1 MVVVPK
7 DHQINAVGGVALR
20 FFELTLGSLGVKN
33 DPKQLNLLSNDA
45 FQNLERSASGKR
57 IFNAFLAIC
66 SMGNIIV
73 MTYTAARV
81 KQEIA
86 KEGIIPFPKFF
97 AQSADMSV
105 GRILRWVQDKGWL
118 SSVWKV
124 RWFSPDSHREKTPVG
139 ALVLHFL
146 SCVVLIFATWGLVA
160 DQAYSTLT
168 SLSSYVIN
176 GISGTFVG
184 LGILILR
191 FKGPPVQPTEGGV
204 EPAVPLTW
212 TQMTGKHFKPILSIT
227 CALVYT
233 IGSAWPVVTLWVK
246 PSKQSSDP
254 VGSGAPA
261 AEYSPTPADLKWFI
275 VPTIGWSIVA
285 LGVAWFAGFCLIAS
299 YRNRKFHEVFVVEK
313 KPEFEQANHD
323 DCEGSSPRRGG
334 GGLVMV
340 HETVYLSWVGRE
352 TLRQRSVGDPSF
364 GEVLSEVVPPQKYAG
379 TDFEAFMHNN

>member
-1 MVVVPK
+1 MVPR
-7 DHQINAVGGVALR
+7 DHQIHAIGGVALR
-20 FFELTLGSLGVKN
+20 FFELTLGSLGTGNGSTK
-33 DPKQLNLLSNDA
+33 LNLLTNAD
-45 FQNLERSASGKR
+45 FENLRLRDSGKR

-97 AQSADMSV
+97 AQSTDMSV
-105 GRILRWVQDKGWL
+105 GRLLRWIQDRGWFTSL
-118 SSVWKV
+118 WKI

-146 SCVVLIFATWGLVA
+146 SCVVLIFATWSLA
-160 DQAYSTLT
+160 PDQAYSTLT

-191 FKGPPVQPTEGGV
+191 FKGPPTERAEGGM
-204 EPAVPLTW
+204 EHAVPPVSW
-212 TQMTGKHFKPILSIT
+212 SQMTGKHFKPLLSIA
-227 CALVYT
+227 CALIYT

-246 PSKQSSDP
+246 PTKHSSDP
-254 VGSGAPA
+254 VATGTPA
-261 AEYSPTPADLKWFI
+261 AEYNPNPDSLEWYFI
-275 VPTIGWSIVA
+275 PTIGWSIVA
-285 LGVAWFAGFCLIAS
+285 LGVTWFLGFTLIAS
-299 YRNRKFHEVFVVEK
+299 YRNRKYHEVFMVEK
-313 KPEFEQANHD
+313 MPEFESASHD
-323 DCEGSSPRRGG
+323 DAEGRNPRRGG
-334 GGLVMV
+334 DGLVMV

-352 TLRQRSVGDPSF
+352 TLRQRPVSDGAF
-364 GEVLSEVVPPQKYAG
+364 GEVVTENVPAQKTYTG
-379 TDFEAFMHNN
+379 TDFEAYMQRS